1 MFSAVFFLMFNEGGF
16 IFYLFHK
23 DIKIILIQKIT
34 HCKELGTL
42 RVVSLKIKLFGHEIC
57 VEKLD

>member
-1 MFSAVFFLMFNEGGF
+1 MFNEGRF
-16 IFYLFHK
+16 IFYLSHK

-34 HCKELGTL
+34 HCKQLGTL
-42 RVVSLKIKLFGHEIC
+42 RVVSLKIKLFGHETC

>member
-1 MFSAVFFLMFNEGGF
+1 MKEVLFF
-16 IFYLFHK
+16 IFCM
-23 DIKIILIQKIT
+23 KILRFILIQKIT
-34 HCKELGTL
+34 HCKELGAL